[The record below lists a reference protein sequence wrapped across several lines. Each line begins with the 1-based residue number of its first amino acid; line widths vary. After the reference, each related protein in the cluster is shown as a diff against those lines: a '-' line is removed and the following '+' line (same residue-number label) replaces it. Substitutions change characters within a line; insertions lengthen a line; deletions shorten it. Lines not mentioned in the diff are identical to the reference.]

1 MASNAYHFTT
11 HWRMQ
16 STGEEIFEVLSNAV
30 DLQRWWPSVYLDVQ
44 VLEPGDEQGIGRV
57 VGLYTKG
64 WLPYTLRWQFRVT
77 EVSYPTGF
85 ALEAWGDFTGRGV
98 WRFEQDGDWVNITY
112 DWSILAN
119 KPLLR
124 RFSLL
129 FKPVF
134 SANHHWAMAKG
145 EESLQLELA
154 RRQARSAQERSRIA
168 APPQPTFASLIGS
181 A

>member
-11 HWRMQ
+11 HWRMR
-16 STGEEIFEVLSNAV
+16 STREEIFEVLSNAA
-30 DLQRWWPSVYLDVQ
+30 DLKRWWPSVYLDVQ

-64 WLPYTLRWQFRVT
+64 WLPYTLRWQFRTT
-77 EVSYPTGF
+77 EVSHPIGF

-154 RRQARSAQERSRIA
+154 RRQARSTAERLRIA
-168 APPQPTFASLIGS
+168 PPPKPTFASLIGR